1 MLLSHLPG
9 ICILYKIFLFF
20 REIVKCLIFI
30 FLDCAPFLRIIII
43 LMPGKQESET
53 PGQVTI
59 KKYSNRRLYDS
70 TNKRYV
76 TLEDIA
82 ALIRDG
88 NEVKVIDSQTG
99 ADISKV
105 ILIQVVLES
114 EKNKEDILPVS
125 FLHMLIKYGNKVAK
139 DFFENY
145 FLMMFQ
151 PYFSVQENFKKNVK
165 LWQEMGWFPPGMPM
179 PPDME
184 NFKPGDFMPGA
195 VSQKPD
201 GDSSAEHK
209 AATPYAEK
217 VNEVDLLME
226 KIKELEKKVK
236 SLDEK

>member
-1 MLLSHLPG
+1 
-9 ICILYKIFLFF
+9 
-20 REIVKCLIFI
+20 
-30 FLDCAPFLRIIII
+30 
-43 LMPGKQESET
+43 MPKEEKDT

-76 TLEDIA
+76 TLDDIG
-82 ALIRDG
+82 ALIREG

-151 PYFSVQENFKKNVK
+151 PYFSVQENFKKNIR
-165 LWQEMGWFPPGMPM
+165 LWQEMGWFPPGVKLPPNFDLMNLSEMPAGGEFPWAKPEPAQGAS
-179 PPDME
+179 PPHTA
-184 NFKPGDFMPGA
+184 K
-195 VSQKPD
+195 
-201 GDSSAEHK
+201 
-209 AATPYAEK
+209 
-217 VNEVDLLME
+217 EVEYLKE
-226 KIKELEKKVK
+226 KIKELEKKIK
-236 SLDEK
+236 SLDEEKQ

>member
-1 MLLSHLPG
+1 
-9 ICILYKIFLFF
+9 
-20 REIVKCLIFI
+20 
-30 FLDCAPFLRIIII
+30 
-43 LMPGKQESET
+43 MPKEENVG

-70 TNKRYV
+70 TNKKYV
-76 TLEDIA
+76 TLDDIG
-82 ALIRDG
+82 ALIREG

-151 PYFSVQENFKKNVK
+151 PYFSVQENFKKNMQ
-165 LWQEMGWFPPGMPM
+165 LWQEMGWFPPGVKLPSNLDMINFPELRA
-179 PPDME
+179 PDAVT
-184 NFKPGDFMPGA
+184 GA
-195 VSQKPD
+195 AE
-201 GDSSAEHK
+201 SSGEGKSLPQTAK
-209 AATPYAEK
+209 
-217 VNEVDLLME
+217 EVEYLME
-226 KIKELEKKVK
+226 KLKELEKKVK
-236 SLDEK
+236 SLDEEQK

>member
-1 MLLSHLPG
+1 MA
-9 ICILYKIFLFF
+9 K
-20 REIVKCLIFI
+20 KN
-30 FLDCAPFLRIIII
+30 
-43 LMPGKQESET
+43 KET
-53 PGQVTI
+53 PGQVII

-76 TLEDIA
+76 TLDDIA
-82 ALIRDG
+82 ALIREG

-151 PYFSVQENFKKNVK
+151 PYFSVQENFKKNIK
-165 LWQEMGWFPPGMPM
+165 LWQEMGWFPPGVTLPANF
-179 PPDME
+179 E
-184 NFKPGDFMPGA
+184 NFNSSELKPEDFFKEGKLPGA
-195 VSQKPD
+195 SGK
-201 GDSSAEHK
+201 S
-209 AATPYAEK
+209 EK
-217 VNEVDLLME
+217 KKEVEPQTAKEVEFLIE
-226 KIKELEKKVK
+226 KIKELEEKVK
-236 SLDEK
+236 SLDEEK